1 MAKLPDVSDAIRI
14 DENLRE
20 VPRWPDRIAYALRRA
35 RKQLAEARE
44 TGNDTQ
50 ILRTLGYLTD
60 ASRVA
65 GEVDS
70 AVAYGQE
77 ALERARAS
85 GNSNAIVA
93 NLIRLGDAHK
103 YRDEHSVAEPLL
115 RVALTLSS
123 VCESGELHD
132 YALQH
137 LGTLLLEMGH
147 YDQSI
152 DYLEQALALRQ
163 TKGTQPLI
171 ESTQQA
177 LAVARSRQDTRNAP
191 PEENSPSITSN

>member
-1 MAKLPDVSDAIRI
+1 MAKLPDISDAIRF

-44 TGNDTQ
+44 AGYDTQ

-65 GEVDS
+65 GDLDA
-70 AVAYGQE
+70 AVTYGQE

-93 NLIRLGDAHK
+93 NLIRLGEAHT
-103 YRDEHSVAEPLL
+103 YRDEPAVAEPLL
-115 RVALTLSS
+115 REALALSS
-123 VCESGELHD
+123 QGDSGPLQD

-137 LGTLLLEMGH
+137 LGKLLLETGS
-147 YDQSI
+147 YDESI
-152 DYLEQALALRQ
+152 TYLEQALALRQ
-163 TKGTQPLI
+163 AKGNQPLI

-177 LAVARSRQDTRNAP
+177 LDLVRARRETRDA
-191 PEENSPSITSN
+191 